1 MSQRDKAA
9 EKDLRGVKVALKA
22 INKANDRN
30 SIRGQQSDAVRG
42 EGLVKRRG
50 GKRGKEQTSKESA
63 ISVAT

>member
-50 GKRGKEQTSKESA
+50 GGGRNKQARRVRFQ
-63 ISVAT
+63 